1 MKATNS
7 TILTI
12 MNVLFWIIFIGL
24 CIKTGAILVSFLV
37 SIFVNSEGAKDL
49 YFGLNLFE
57 LYSYNIQYYVF
68 IVSMIL
74 VVTGLKT
81 YISYLIV
88 KIFMK
93 FKLSKP
99 FGLELTNLFLGISYS
114 SMITGIIA
122 VFADGFCKWIMKKG
136 VTLPIEWGGDEILFF
151 AGVIYILALVYK
163 KGTDLQTEN
172 ELTV

>member
-1 MKATNS
+1 
-7 TILTI
+7 
-12 MNVLFWIIFIGL
+12 
-24 CIKTGAILVSFLV
+24 
-37 SIFVNSEGAKDL
+37 
-49 YFGLNLFE
+49 
-57 LYSYNIQYYVF
+57 
-68 IVSMIL
+68 MIL

-99 FGLELTNLFLGISYS
+99 FGLELTNLLLGISYS